1 MAHRRLRKPVKIAI
15 GIVAVGIVGITAISL
30 NSNKI
35 AEVMNLQISK
45 ADEYIT
51 TEDEEPVTLEE
62 WQQINNE
69 VIWMLTFNDDD
80 IVHSIPVVY
89 TENGDHYMRHNLYGE
104 YDSMGSVFME
114 AQDSPLESVNWII
127 NGHSSKTKNWA
138 FTFMKHYADP
148 DYFNNHSTFTLE
160 DADGL
165 HTYKV
170 LSFGEYDVSDEFF
183 DGWYQSAFR
192 SHQDV
197 VDMLNDTT
205 ANLINHV
212 DHFTYRGQ
220 QLMTLIT
227 CDMNED
233 DTRYVLTAYEV

>member
-1 MAHRRLRKPVKIAI
+1 MAHRHLRKPVKIALALLGI
-15 GIVAVGIVGITAISL
+15 GTIGSVTISL
-30 NSNKI
+30 NFNAVAS
-35 AEVMNLQISK
+35 VLNLQTSK

-51 TEDEEPVTLEE
+51 TTDEEPITLDQ
-62 WQQINNE
+62 WQQTNDD
-69 VIWMLTFNDDD
+69 VIWMLTFNDNGD
-80 IVHSIPVVY
+80 IHSIPVAY
-89 TENGDHYMRHNLYGE
+89 TDNGDYYMRHNLYGE

-114 AQDSPLESVNWII
+114 SQDSPLNSTNWIV

-138 FTFMKHYADP
+138 FTFLKHYADP
-148 DYFNNHSTFTLE
+148 EYFDTHSTFTLQDE
-160 DADGL
+160 DGL
-165 HTYKV
+165 HTYRV
-170 LSFGEYDVSDEFF
+170 LSFGEYDVSDEFY
-183 DGWYQSAFR
+183 DGWYQSTFR
-192 SHQDV
+192 THQDV